1 MKSFSEI
8 ETIVKRASKA
18 CGFSWGV
25 SEEIGKNIRL
35 LEMFGIHGIK
45 NLDSYFNKFKDKKFQ
60 NINLIAKTNLSKEIP
75 FCPISSGINFLDQ
88 VHILEEMKELKFEN
102 MAFPILFVPFLSRAS
117 ELIGKKIFLQIDQKK
132 LLLNFN
138 QSIFANLPNNE
149 VLEKGEKIDIKF
161 LENIDSFDDIE
172 WKNLLTLSKETFVD
186 ETDDLKKKAAGA
198 GLTDND

>member
-1 MKSFSEI
+1 MS
-8 ETIVKRASKA
+8 
-18 CGFSWGV
+18 
-25 SEEIGKNIRL
+25 
-35 LEMFGIHGIK
+35 
-45 NLDSYFNKFKDKKFQ
+45 
-60 NINLIAKTNLSKEIP
+60 
-75 FCPISSGINFLDQ
+75 INFLDQ